1 MLILFQEPPE
11 GDYYLVKQCE
21 LFEKIFIKGGTNKT
35 AGKSEIFIPNI
46 TCSFNDIEK
55 VVEKNEEK
63 IPSCTRREFPK
74 KIEDCIDN
82 ARDLFDEYFRI
93 LIIDTKALINDKDIN
108 NEKLLLDIETS
119 INKYNLINTLFNL
132 LKLDNQNDLK
142 IELIKFGL
150 NEFNKLFVEDI
161 KKIYN
166 SNPITESEE
175 SKTFWSDKKQPDELN
190 FDIENKLYMEFLFSL
205 LKILSN
211 SLCLNFFFTNDINI
225 FKEKLN

>member
-1 MLILFQEPPE
+1 M
-11 GDYYLVKQCE
+11 
-21 LFEKIFIKGGTNKT
+21 
-35 AGKSEIFIPNI
+35 
-46 TCSFNDIEK
+46 
-55 VVEKNEEK
+55 
-63 IPSCTRREFPK
+63 
-74 KIEDCIDN
+74 
-82 ARDLFDEYFRI
+82 FDEYFRI

-108 NEKLLLDIETS
+108 NEKLLLDIENS

-132 LKLDNQNDLK
+132 LKLDNQNDLE

-225 FKEKLN
+225 FKEKLNEVLSKKEEGSTNIYSLIEESKIMLDTILIQKSEFINNSKLLE